1 MGYACGWHALAEYG
15 QMLEVEVTTFPVAPL
30 GCNCSILR
38 CKITDETVVLDP
50 GGEADRII
58 AELEKRNAKVVHILH
73 THAHFDHVLGTH
85 DLACHCQKKQTGVDP
100 DKKTSALTIGLHKDD
115 ESLYDMV
122 ETQCRWFGLPPQRAE
137 TPINHWL
144 QDDEVFEFGRA
155 RLQTLHTPGHT
166 AGSCSF
172 ILQNAGVVFT
182 GDTLFAGGIGRTD
195 LPGGDFQQILKS
207 IRERLL
213 RLDDATQVVPGHGGF
228 TRIFEEKQQNPFLN

>member
-1 MGYACGWHALAEYG
+1 MLAVGMRWLNMARCWKLKLPPFLLPPWAAIAPYCVAKL
-15 QMLEVEVTTFPVAPL
+15 QMKPSYWIPAERQIVSLPNWKKEMLKLCIYYTRTRILIMCSAHMILPV
-30 GCNCSILR
+30 
-38 CKITDETVVLDP
+38 
-50 GGEADRII
+50 I
-58 AELEKRNAKVVHILH
+58 AK
-73 THAHFDHVLGTH
+73 
-85 DLACHCQKKQTGVDP
+85 KKQTGVDP